1 MMSTMSTSE
10 ALWLAIGLG
19 GAAGAA
25 VGSMWG
31 DIANGMALGF
41 VGGIG
46 LATMLLS
53 PRNPD
58 SA

>member
-1 MMSTMSTSE
+1 MSPSE
-10 ALWLAIGLG
+10 KLWFVIGLG
-19 GAAGAA
+19 GAFGAA
-25 VGSMWG
+25 VGSMVG
-31 DIANGMALGF
+31 DAANGMALGF

-46 LATMLLS
+46 LATMVLA

>member
-1 MMSTMSTSE
+1 MSTMSTSE
-10 ALWLAIGLG
+10 TLWLAIALG

-25 VGSMWG
+25 LGSMLG

-46 LATMLLS
+46 LATMLLAR
-53 PRNPD
+53 RNPD
-58 SA
+58 NA